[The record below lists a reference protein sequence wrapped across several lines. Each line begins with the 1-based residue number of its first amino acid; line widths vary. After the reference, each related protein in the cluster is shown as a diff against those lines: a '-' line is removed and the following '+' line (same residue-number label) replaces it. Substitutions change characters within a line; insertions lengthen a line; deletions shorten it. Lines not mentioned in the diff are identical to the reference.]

1 MGRHRLGERLSR
13 CLLSDTL
20 LQEGGGNDGLY
31 MKTSFSQGDAKVFIC
46 NWYHDISVIIGHYS
60 IFIIPHFPKNR
71 QMGQSHFLNNMT
83 RLKGDEDMPGQKKP
97 GSVGFLQ
104 EKHLQVCTNH
114 IKYFASGNFSF
125 EEKIFDFPS
134 ALSNELISQKKN
146 NERMSGWKRAILC
159 WAGSQRRSHKNNI
172 RVKKGEKFMIR
183 MQVKRRQRLRN
194 SE

>member
-1 MGRHRLGERLSR
+1 MLRFSSAIDIMMGL
-13 CLLSDTL
+13 
-20 LQEGGGNDGLY
+20 
-31 MKTSFSQGDAKVFIC
+31 
-46 NWYHDISVIIGHYS
+46 
-60 IFIIPHFPKNR
+60 
-71 QMGQSHFLNNMT
+71 SHFLNNMT

-146 NERMSGWKRAILC
+146 NERMSG
-159 WAGSQRRSHKNNI
+159 
-172 RVKKGEKFMIR
+172 
-183 MQVKRRQRLRN
+183 
-194 SE
+194 